1 MIIASS
7 IELSSRFFLHQDG
20 FTLSKWIVSVDS
32 SYSSVILE
40 KRLIHAQEGLVQL
53 RISGKHLSSSKSE
66 FLKNVFQ
73 RELDNQNYKL
83 IIDCLKLDMIFSQ
96 HMGILLS
103 FCKKFRSNQGD
114 MCFVNVNSSI
124 HAVFERFGLLN
135 YFKIYE
141 DEDAAVENFS

>member
-1 MIIASS
+1 MDA
-7 IELSSRFFLHQDG
+7 
-20 FTLSKWIVSVDS
+20 WVVSVDS
-32 SYSSVILE
+32 SYSSIILE
-40 KRLIHAQEGLVQL
+40 KRLMHAQKGLVQL

-73 RELDNQNYKL
+73 RELDSQNYKL
-83 IIDCLKLDMIFSQ
+83 IIDCVKLDMIFSQ

-135 YFKIYE
+135 FFKIYE
-141 DEDAAVENFS
+141 DADAAIKSF